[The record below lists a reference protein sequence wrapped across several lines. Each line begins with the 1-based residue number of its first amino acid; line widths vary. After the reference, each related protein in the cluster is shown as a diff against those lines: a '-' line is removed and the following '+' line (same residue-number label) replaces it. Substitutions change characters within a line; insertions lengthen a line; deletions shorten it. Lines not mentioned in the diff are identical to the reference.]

1 MTKRLVFVLAIAV
14 GLISSVPLFAHHGAA
29 SIAGDKEVTL
39 KGTVTKWIYANP
51 HLLLMLDVKEENGA
65 ETHWILESQSPTVM
79 YPTGYRKDTF
89 KPGDVI
95 TVTARPAKNGQ
106 PVGAILEATTADG
119 TKLSRYRPQ
128 VSTAQ

>member
-14 GLISSVPLFAHHGAA
+14 GLINSAPLFAHHGAA

-128 VSTAQ
+128 VSAAQ